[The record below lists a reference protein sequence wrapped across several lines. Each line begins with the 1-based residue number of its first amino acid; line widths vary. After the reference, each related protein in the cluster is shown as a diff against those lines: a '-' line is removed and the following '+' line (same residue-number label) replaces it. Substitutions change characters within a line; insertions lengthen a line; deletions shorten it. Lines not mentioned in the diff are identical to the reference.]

1 MKINFLKSKKITA
14 HILLMLLGTSVIP
27 LLLVVL
33 LASGIWSNAIIDR
46 TDELMQSRMSTSQK
60 SLDDYFGILDNVIM
74 RIYTENQYAQ
84 WLEKINSFDVSSQ
97 LVRRELEQDL
107 QSIIYLH
114 QDMEGIGVYTRKREL
129 IFNDPYTGM
138 STRSRC
144 FSEDKKE
151 WEATARAAFDH
162 TGTVYSDAVRL
173 GSEADEEAYIIYMG
187 HRLADINNYSKGIKG
202 SMLIALKEDALC
214 QVYAPEGNSKT
225 QFSFLCDRNGKIVSS
240 PEKSCIGIQMWD
252 EMQTKERDRQIEEN
266 VVKNHMMDSSS
277 YLVYTAEVCDSQFVQ
292 VSIQDRNAL
301 LKDMRYIMAIVFL
314 IGGMTILVSALL
326 VLRFAVRIEN
336 SIGRI
341 IGAMDRAHDGDY
353 TVQVENKNGYEEFA
367 KISSHFNYM
376 VKQIERSRCQ
386 EKDALIREKNAEIT
400 ALEAQINPH
409 FLYNTLDAINWVAI
423 ENEQFQISKMLNNL
437 AVILRYSIQNSTI
450 TVSMAEELEYL
461 KKYILLQQQRFD
473 FSFKCFLDI
482 APELM
487 NCRLHKLL
495 FQPLIENAIV
505 HGFPGKTGDDT
516 IWVSAKRS
524 EDGRLEIQVR
534 DNGKGMSRELTE
546 ELNQFDYRSGRI
558 ESSIGIRN
566 VIMRV
571 KYYYGDSGD
580 FQICSGENGT
590 EIILWIEYEQ
600 EACEGEQE

>member
-1 MKINFLKSKKITA
+1 MKTLFFKSKKITA

-33 LASGIWSNAIIDR
+33 LASGIWSNAIIER

-60 SLDDYFGILDNVIM
+60 SLEDYFGIIDNVIM
-74 RIYTENQYAQ
+74 QIYTENQYAQ
-84 WLEKINSFDVSSQ
+84 WLEKINSFDASSP

-107 QSIIYLH
+107 QSILYLH
-114 QDMEGIGVYTRKREL
+114 PDMEGIGVYTRKKEL
-129 IFNDPYTGM
+129 IFSDSYTGM

-144 FSEDKKE
+144 FSEQEKMWAE
-151 WEATARAAFDH
+151 IAQASFEH
-162 TGTVYSDAVRL
+162 TGTVYSHAVKL
-173 GSEADEEAYIIYMG
+173 GEEKEADYVIYMG

-202 SMLIALKEDALC
+202 SMLIALKESALC
-214 QVYAPEGNSKT
+214 QVYAPGGDSGT
-225 QFSFLCDRNGKIVSS
+225 QFSFLCDQNGTIVSC
-240 PEKSCIGIQMWD
+240 PEKAYLGLQVWD
-252 EMQTKERDRQIEEN
+252 NTSDEDREHQIKKTA
-266 VVKNHMMDSSS
+266 VTTHMLDSSS
-277 YLVYTAEVCDSQFVQ
+277 YLICTGEICDAQFVQ

-301 LKDMRYIMAIVFL
+301 LKDMRYIMVIVFL
-314 IGGMTILVSALL
+314 IGLMTILVSALL
-326 VLRFAVRIEN
+326 VLKFAGRIER

-341 IGAMDRAHDGDY
+341 IGAMDQAYNGDY
-353 TVQVENKNGYEEFA
+353 TVQIENANGYEEFE

-376 VKQIERSRCQ
+376 VKQIELSGRQ
-386 EKDALIREKNAEIT
+386 EKEALIREKNAEIT

-450 TVSMAEELEYL
+450 TVSMAEEIEYL

-487 NCRLHKLL
+487 ECRLHKLL

-505 HGFPGKTGDDT
+505 HGFPGSTGDDT
-516 IWVSAKRS
+516 IWVSAKRG
-524 EDGRLEIQVR
+524 EDGRLEIRVK
-534 DNGKGMSRELTE
+534 DNGKGMAPELAE

-571 KYYYGDSGD
+571 KYYYGERGD
-580 FQICSGENGT
+580 FRIFSGENGT
-590 EIILWIEYEQ
+590 EIILWIE
-600 EACEGEQE
+600 

>member
-1 MKINFLKSKKITA
+1 MKPHFFKSKKITA
-14 HILLMLLGTSVIP
+14 HILLMLLGTSVLP

-33 LASGIWSNAIIDR
+33 LASGIWSNAIIER

-60 SLDDYFGILDNVIM
+60 SLEDYFGILDNVIM

-84 WLEKINSFDVSSQ
+84 WLEKINSFDASSQ

-114 QDMEGIGVYTRKREL
+114 PDMEGIGVYTRKKEL
-129 IFNDPYTGM
+129 IFSDPYTGM
-138 STRSRC
+138 STKSRC
-144 FSEDKKE
+144 FSEQEKT
-151 WEATARAAFDH
+151 WEEIAQASFEH
-162 TGTVYSDAVRL
+162 TGTVYSNAVKL
-173 GSEADEEAYIIYMG
+173 EGEEAEYVIYMG

-202 SMLIALKEDALC
+202 SMLIALKEPALC
-214 QVYAPEGNSKT
+214 QVYAPDGDSET
-225 QFSFLCDRNGKIVSS
+225 QFSFLCDQNGTIVSC
-240 PEKSCIGIQMWD
+240 PEKAYLGLQIWDDTLEEDREHQIQK
-252 EMQTKERDRQIEEN
+252 TASSL
-266 VVKNHMMDSSS
+266 HMLASSS
-277 YLVYTAEVCDSQFVQ
+277 YLVYTGEVCDAQFIQ

-301 LKDMRYIMAIVFL
+301 LKDMRYIIVIVFL
-314 IGGMTILVSALL
+314 VGLMTILVSSLL
-326 VLRFAVRIEN
+326 VLRFAGRIER
-336 SIGRI
+336 SIGGI
-341 IGAMDRAHDGDY
+341 IGAMDRAYDGDY
-353 TVQVENKNGYEEFA
+353 TVQIESDNGYEEFA
-367 KISSHFNYM
+367 KIASHFNYM
-376 VKQIERSRCQ
+376 VKQIELSGRQ
-386 EKDALIREKNAEIT
+386 EKEALIREKNAEIT

-450 TVSMAEELEYL
+450 TVTMAEEIEYL

-487 NCRLHKLL
+487 DCRLHKLL

-505 HGFPGKTGDDT
+505 HGFPGSTGDDT
-516 IWVSAKRS
+516 IWVSAVRS
-524 EDGRLEIQVR
+524 EDGRLEIRVK
-534 DNGKGMSRELTE
+534 DNGKGMAPELTE

-571 KYYYGDSGD
+571 KYYYGERGD
-580 FQICSGENGT
+580 FRIRSREDGT
-590 EIILWIEYEQ
+590 EITLWIEIS
-600 EACEGEQE
+600 